1 MNIMNEGLDKNQ
13 RRAGQLGLTEK
24 VGKNGARGKLVGAN
38 ESMDGNSQSTKMF
51 LEVDD
56 DQELIDE
63 ADLIISP
70 ALFGKGDRSFKPKHA
85 DHEVSMARNDCFQSA
100 VNAAKVFKML
110 RNVSEMQGIDGWVA
124 SKITLAADYLNT
136 VREYLEGQ
144 QLERNS
150 MRGMTETQHHNDQSE
165 DFLDPEDEDY
175 DDNIVPDEEELVDI
189 SGPLADLTSEF
200 EKYSGIL
207 DTQKKPQYEMMLPN
221 GQARKFRAND
231 DEDARHIAKS
241 LGATSLIKVR
251 NNSSDIN
258 EAQLDELKCWPGYT
272 RVRGVPAGAPGSCK
286 KKSKTKESV
295 VEGSEEKDPIWNK
308 GTPMPKD
315 YTCSCGI
322 HVHPSVKKPGAIH
335 AKDCPYAEK
344 QGVAEGTNKRIKGGD
359 PCRDKYKM
367 VGMKQKGGR
376 PVPNC
381 VLSNPP
387 KKKKK

>member
-13 RRAGQLGLTEK
+13 RRAGQLGPTEK
-24 VGKNGARGKLVGAN
+24 VGKNGPRGKLVGAN
-38 ESMDGNSQSTKMF
+38 ESADGNTPSTKMF

-56 DQELIDE
+56 DDELLDE

-150 MRGMTETQHHNDQSE
+150 MQAVAEGFKSTYNVGDR
-165 DFLDPEDEDY
+165 
-175 DDNIVPDEEELVDI
+175 VD
-189 SGPLADLTSEF
+189 GPLGTGTIVAVSKNVNVDGRVKVKLDDPSKAGEDGKYKDSFVFTTTQLKHISE
-200 EKYSGIL
+200 
-207 DTQKKPQYEMMLPN
+207 
-221 GQARKFRAND
+221 QA
-231 DEDARHIAKS
+231 
-241 LGATSLIKVR
+241 
-251 NNSSDIN
+251 
-258 EAQLDELKCWPGYT
+258 
-272 RVRGVPAGAPGSCK
+272 
-286 KKSKTKESV
+286 
-295 VEGSEEKDPIWNK
+295 
-308 GTPMPKD
+308 M
-315 YTCSCGI
+315 
-322 HVHPSVKKPGAIH
+322 
-335 AKDCPYAEK
+335 
-344 QGVAEGTNKRIKGGD
+344 AEGTNKRIKGGD

-381 VLSNPP
+381 VPSNPP